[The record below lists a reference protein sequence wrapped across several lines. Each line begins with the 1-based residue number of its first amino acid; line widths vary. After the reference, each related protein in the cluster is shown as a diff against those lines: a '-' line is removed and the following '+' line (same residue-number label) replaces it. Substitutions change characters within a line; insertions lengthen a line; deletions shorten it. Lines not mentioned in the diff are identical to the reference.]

1 MAALM
6 VGAAAADIQEVILE
20 DNMVVTITVNTEE
33 ATAAT
38 VVVMAVDTVVAMAD
52 MESGSLT
59 TSIHQILYQ
68 CTATMADMAWEAMEW
83 EAMAWEV
90 MAWEVMEWA
99 DTVRWAWAGMDGLE
113 CIRQPQW

>member
-20 DNMVVTITVNTEE
+20 DNMVVTITVNMEE

-52 MESGSLT
+52 ME
-59 TSIHQILYQ
+59 ILYQ